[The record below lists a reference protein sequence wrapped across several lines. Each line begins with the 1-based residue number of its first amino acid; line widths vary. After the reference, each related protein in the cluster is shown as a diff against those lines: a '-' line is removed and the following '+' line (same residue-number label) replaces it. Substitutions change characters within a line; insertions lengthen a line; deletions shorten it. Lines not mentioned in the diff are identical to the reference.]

1 MEKVQLVL
9 SPRPED
15 DCAAEI
21 TRVCRRVQLVLSPRP
36 EDDSWTPPTYHE
48 MLDYLCKELRVLGS
62 PNFWEAVQYIKK
74 KHKIE

>member
-1 MEKVQLVL
+1 MEK
-9 SPRPED
+9 
-15 DCAAEI
+15 
-21 TRVCRRVQLVLSPRP
+21 VQLVLSPRP

-48 MLDYLCKELRVLGS
+48 MLDYLCKELQVPGS